1 MYMAAVDDYSSY
13 ISFCPHCG
21 FMLGDF
27 LPGFPCPEC
36 DEIII

>member
-1 MYMAAVDDYSSY
+1 MADIDDYALH

-21 FMLGDF
+21 FMLGEF

-36 DEIII
+36 DEIIM